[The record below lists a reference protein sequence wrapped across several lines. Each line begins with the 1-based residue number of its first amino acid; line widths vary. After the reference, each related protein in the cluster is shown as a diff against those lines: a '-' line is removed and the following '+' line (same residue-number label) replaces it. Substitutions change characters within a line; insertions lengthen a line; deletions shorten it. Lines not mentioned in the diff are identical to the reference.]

1 MKDNAMKNEWLLLKS
16 IEDLNNPK
24 LTNSEIK
31 KMVDN

>member
-1 MKDNAMKNEWLLLKS
+1 MKDNAMKMNGYFLKKS

-31 KMVDN
+31 KNG